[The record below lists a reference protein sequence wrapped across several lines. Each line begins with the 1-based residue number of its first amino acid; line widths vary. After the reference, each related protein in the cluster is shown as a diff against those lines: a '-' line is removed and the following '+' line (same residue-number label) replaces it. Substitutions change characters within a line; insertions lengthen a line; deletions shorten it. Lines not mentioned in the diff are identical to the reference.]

1 MWLKIKKVASK
12 KLSQV
17 CAKHTTQKNK
27 KGRFLGMLFGTLAA
41 SKLRSALTG
50 RGLIGAGERTIKA
63 GENF

>member
-1 MWLKIKKVASK
+1 
-12 KLSQV
+12 
-17 CAKHTTQKNK
+17 
-27 KGRFLGMLFGTLAA
+27 MLFGTLAA